1 MFFEQLNFYY
11 DSYIKYFK
19 VNQKIIL
26 LKQIKSREKTFIL
39 LHENKKISLDTL
51 ILNEIRISYDF
62 KTYRYLYLLSK
73 IKISEKNVV
82 SFQKLFLQF
91 IKENLYNETYLNHLH
106 YILLSTKNFSL
117 DKMETETFIISLKN
131 KPIFN
136 LYIKDFIMLL
146 GYFGSENSIK
156 FFIKLIDVFPNMKE
170 EFFWSI
176 GKIIALNDSISKI
189 TLEKY
194 INYLIKYLN
203 RKSTILYSDNCFF
216 SLIVIILKFSNCI
229 NGSLLNKLS
238 NTIFICKENFLMK
251 KILLKVLA
259 NLPLNEL
266 EYNIY
271 FKKLNNNNFL

>member
-26 LKQIKSREKTFIL
+26 LKQIKSREKMFIL

-73 IKISEKNVV
+73 IKISEKNVT
-82 SFQKLFLQF
+82 SFQKIFLQF
-91 IKENLYNETYLNHLH
+91 IKENLYNEIYLNHLH
-106 YILLSTKNFSL
+106 YILLSIRSLSL
-117 DKMETETFIISLKN
+117 DRIEVEKFIISLKN

-156 FFIKLIDVFPNMKE
+156 LFMKLIDAFPNMKE

-176 GKIIALNDSISKI
+176 GKIIALNNNISKI

-194 INYLIKYLN
+194 VNYLIKYLN

-216 SLIVIILKFSNCI
+216 SLIVIILKFSNHI

-238 NTIFICKENFLMK
+238 NTIFICKENFLIK
-251 KILLKVLA
+251 KLLLKVLA

-266 EYNIY
+266 EYNIF
-271 FKKLNNNNFL
+271 FKKLNKNNL

>member
-26 LKQIKSREKTFIL
+26 LKQIKSREKMFIL

-170 EFFWSI
+170 DFFWSI

-203 RKSTILYSDNCFF
+203 L
-216 SLIVIILKFSNCI
+216 SLIHISEP
-229 NGSLLNKLS
+229 
-238 NTIFICKENFLMK
+238 TR
-251 KILLKVLA
+251 
-259 NLPLNEL
+259 P
-266 EYNIY
+266 Y
-271 FKKLNNNNFL
+271 

>member
-26 LKQIKSREKTFIL
+26 LKQIKSREKMFIL

-229 NGSLLNKLS
+229 NGRLLNKLS

-271 FKKLNNNNFL
+271 FKKLNNNNLL